1 MTRKRS
7 AFFILAP
14 PALRVSC
21 SARFSDMRLRFAHLL
36 TLFAWL
42 LATGSHWDV
51 VQGLGWGRMIA
62 TYSQTMPLAEAIRLT
77 FTPDNMCGVCEVV
90 AAAKQAAATDPAT
103 AAPVASQKIFLALAP
118 AEVVIFSALPATR
131 WPTEDL
137 LPDACARPAPPAE
150 PPRAA

>member
-1 MTRKRS
+1 
-7 AFFILAP
+7 
-14 PALRVSC
+14 
-21 SARFSDMRLRFAHLL
+21 MRLRFAHLL
-36 TLFAWL
+36 ALFAWL
-42 LATGSHWDV
+42 LATGSHWDL

-90 AAAKQAAATDPAT
+90 AAAKQAAATDSGTPSALPT
-103 AAPVASQKIFLALAP
+103 GSQKIFLALAP
-118 AEVVIFSALPATR
+118 AEVVIFSAPPATR
-131 WPTEDL
+131 WPAEDL